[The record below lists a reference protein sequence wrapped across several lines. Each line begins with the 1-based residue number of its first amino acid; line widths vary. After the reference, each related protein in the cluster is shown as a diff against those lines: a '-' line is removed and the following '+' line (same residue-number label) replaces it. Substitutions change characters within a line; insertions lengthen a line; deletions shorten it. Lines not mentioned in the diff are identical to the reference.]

1 MYPIYIYIYTHIDVY
16 MHACMYIY
24 NTNLILQ
31 ILLPNDNSLE
41 FKLRA
46 NIKYLSRVFLNGT
59 FECFSNYL

>member
-1 MYPIYIYIYTHIDVY
+1 MYIDVY
-16 MHACMYIY
+16 MYACMYIY

-31 ILLPNDNSLE
+31 ILLPNDNPLE

-46 NIKYLSRVFLNGT
+46 NIKYLNRVFLNGT